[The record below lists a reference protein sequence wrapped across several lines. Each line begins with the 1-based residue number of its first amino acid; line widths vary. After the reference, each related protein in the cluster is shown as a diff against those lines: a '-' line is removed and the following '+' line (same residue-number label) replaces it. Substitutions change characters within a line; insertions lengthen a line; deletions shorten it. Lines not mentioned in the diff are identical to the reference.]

1 MEHIEKTDSLA
12 EPANA
17 SLLER
22 MFKIEAHGSSVKT
35 ELIAG
40 LTTFVTMAYIIFVNP
55 AIMADAGLDHGAAFV
70 ATCIGAALGCFLM
83 GFYANWPGARNG
95 VERFLHLHC
104 CRRHGIRLGSC
115 TGCCVPLWRSFRH
128 HEFVQNTRMVAGQYP
143 DEPEVR
149 DGCRGRAVPW
159 SDWS

>member
-1 MEHIEKTDSLA
+1 MEHIEKTGSLA

-40 LTTFVTMAYIIFVNP
+40 LTTFVTMAYIIFVTP

-70 ATCIGAALGCFLM
+70 AACIGAALGCFLM
-83 GFYANWPGARNG
+83 GFYANWPGGVLCPIGRNDTDLCN
-95 VERFLHLHC
+95 RNFA
-104 CRRHGIRLGSC
+104 
-115 TGCCVPLWRSFRH
+115 F
-128 HEFVQNTRMVAGQYP
+128 M
-143 DEPEVR
+143 
-149 DGCRGRAVPW
+149 
-159 SDWS
+159 